1 MSDGAPFIIVFC
13 DRRGWITRVL
23 RDDLDIVAPLPLP
36 RPFSAMVVGEERS
49 KTVNFFLEMRKNG
62 LALDWE
68 FSLSSGD
75 EIRTFHFYAGAVADS
90 YLVVGADSHRQVLAL
105 YEAVFRDQGDTLNA
119 AIACMATQLERAR
132 EDGDRDSDLYEQ
144 LTRMNNEMANMQR
157 ELAKKN
163 MVLERM
169 NEEKNRL
176 MGSVAHDLRS
186 PASIVIMAGRTLSS
200 LLEGRLRP
208 TEARLLDGVVGYGE
222 FMVSLIDDLVDL
234 SVIEAGKMELRRET
248 LDLVSL
254 VDKVVGFNRF
264 LSGQKGIELRASGEE
279 SEIAVEADAVKLEQ
293 VLNNLLSNAVK
304 FSHPGTVVTVEVSAG
319 ADTATVAV
327 RDQGQ
332 GIPEEELK
340 DLFKP
345 FATTSVRGTA
355 GEKSC
360 GLGLA
365 IARRIVEAHGGRM
378 WAESEVGKGSTFF
391 FTLLLRAGRVPF

>member
-1 MSDGAPFIIVFC
+1 MSDRAPFIIVFC

-49 KTVNFFLEMRKNG
+49 KTVKFFLELRENG
-62 LALDWE
+62 VALDWE
-68 FSLSSGD
+68 FNLSSED

-90 YLVVGADSHRQVLAL
+90 YLVVGADSRRQVLAL

-119 AIACMATQLERAR
+119 AIACMASQLERAR

-365 IARRIVEAHGGRM
+365 IARRIVEAYGGRI

-391 FTLLLRAGRVPF
+391 FTLPLRAGRVPL

>member
-1 MSDGAPFIIVFC
+1 MSDRSPFIIVFC

-23 RDDLDIVAPLPLP
+23 RDDLEIVAPLPLP
-36 RPFSAMVVGEERS
+36 RPFSAMVVGEERT
-49 KTVNFFLEMRKNG
+49 KAVNYFLELRENG

-68 FSLSSGD
+68 FNLVLGD
-75 EIRTFHFYAGAVADS
+75 EIRTLHFYAGAVADS

-105 YEAVFRDQGDTLNA
+105 YEAMFRDQGDVLNA
-119 AIACMATQLERAR
+119 AIACMASQLERAR

-163 MVLERM
+163 VVLERM

-186 PASIVIMAGRTLSS
+186 PASIVIMAGKSLRS

-208 TEARLLDGVVGYGE
+208 PEERLLDAVVDYGE

-234 SVIEAGKMELRRET
+234 SVIEAGKLELKREP
-248 LDLVSL
+248 LDLASL

-264 LSGQKGIELRASGEE
+264 LSGQKGIELRTSGEGDE
-279 SEIAVEADAVKLEQ
+279 VVVEADAVKVEQ

-304 FSHPGTVVTVEVSAG
+304 FSHPGTAVTVEVSSSG
-319 ADTATVAV
+319 DYATVAV

-345 FATTSVRGTA
+345 FATTSVKGTA
-355 GEKSC
+355 GEKSS

-378 WAESEVGKGSTFF
+378 WAESEVGRGSTFF
-391 FTLLLRAGRVPF
+391 FTLPLRAGLASS